1 MKLHDDRAIDGRLKS
16 LLFAVECSCLDGDSN
31 FLSLADDHELAQAL
45 GWTVEDAALGLHM
58 LERAGAVWILEA
70 AETGWDQRAIFPTDA
85 PFWGPM
91 LARFQGRPLAS
102 PEVRQAVVGQILE
115 FRRKAFDNNA

>member
-1 MKLHDDRAIDGRLKS
+1 MKLHDDPAIDGRLKS

-31 FLSLADDHELAQAL
+31 FLSLARDEELARAV
-45 GWTVEDAALGLHM
+45 GWTVEDVALGLGL
-58 LERAGAVWILEA
+58 LEMAGAVWILA
-70 AETGWDQRAIFPTDA
+70 SSETGWDQRAILPSHA

-91 LARFQGRPLAS
+91 LARFHGRPLAS
-102 PEVRQAVVGQILE
+102 PEVRQAVVEQILE